1 MELSQKMFRQHPFK
15 ELVKIGT
22 PGFESLNHVATLQS
36 CIEIVVAIRIA
47 GAQFKLHD
55 TKQFNI

>member
-1 MELSQKMFRQHPFK
+1 MELTQKTPFRHS
-15 ELVKIGT
+15 VKKMTVIVTTGS
-22 PGFESLNHVATLQS
+22 GSFNHVATLQS
-36 CIEIVVAIRIA
+36 CIEIVIATRIS